1 MMRIYS
7 LHVYCIVYWI
17 RNSPPC
23 IFNCA
28 LMTKWKNFSLPRSF
42 DDFGGMAKFC
52 VNCGNMAAQEAYS
65 MKIWLIL
72 IERNTVTHVQKG
84 SKVSASKRSF
94 IRTW

>member
-1 MMRIYS
+1 
-7 LHVYCIVYWI
+7 
-17 RNSPPC
+17 
-23 IFNCA
+23 
-28 LMTKWKNFSLPRSF
+28 MTKWKNFSLPRSF

-52 VNCGNMAAQEAYS
+52 VNCGNMASQEAYS
-65 MKIWLIL
+65 VKISLIL